1 MAGGGYSERS
11 IRRQTSA
18 YRALLP
24 LYPASFREEY
34 GVDMLQVF
42 GDRLRYDGQ
51 RAAVSP
57 LRMWMSTLVD
67 VAVTATQL
75 RMEALMKPGP
85 ERVPLVVAL
94 FVLAGFSVV
103 AVNLGGILVGL
114 PLAVFAAAGLALYRS
129 DVAKLLRRPPE
140 QTAHGQSIPRRLLGQ
155 AWWAPLATAMALVEI
170 GLAPYYAVVGD
181 QDLAGVLIG
190 GAFSTGLGVLTL
202 VGLLRRPGNRPLGN
216 TLVLLGTAGGFTAPW
231 MVWPP
236 ILAGLIWVGVLTSGL
251 TQRRRP
257 AVVGA

>member
-1 MAGGGYSERS
+1 MAGGGYSEKS
-11 IRRQTSA
+11 IRRHRSV
-18 YRALLP
+18 YRALLG
-24 LYPASFREEY
+24 LYPASFREEF
-34 GVDMLQVF
+34 GLDMLQVF
-42 GDRLRYDGQ
+42 GDRLRYEG
-51 RAAVSP
+51 RAAGVSS
-57 LRMWMSTLVD
+57 LRMWTNTLVD
-67 VAVTATQL
+67 VAVTVTRL

-94 FVLAGFSVV
+94 IVLAGLSVV
-103 AVNLGGILVGL
+103 AVNLGGMLAGL
-114 PLAVFAAAGLALYRS
+114 PLAVFAVAGLALYHS
-129 DVAKLLRRPPE
+129 DVAKLLRHPPDP
-140 QTAHGQSIPRRLLGQ
+140 TASAQSAPRRLLGQ
-155 AWWAPLATAMALVEI
+155 TWWAPFATAMALVEI

-216 TLVLLGTAGGFTAPW
+216 ALVLLGTAGGFTAPW

-236 ILAGLIWVGVLTSGL
+236 ILSGIIWVGVLTSGL
-251 TQRRRP
+251 TERPRP